1 MAKFLDL
8 DGLRQI
14 SENIKFRLDCKQDK
28 LVGVPGQVVGF
39 GTDGIHAVTINAG
52 NSIELKQGS
61 SSLTVSAL
69 VSHQNLLDNWY
80 FLNPIN
86 QQERPGYVGSEY
98 TIDRW
103 YSENL
108 LVTLEADGLVL
119 ERKDPAIAF
128 IQRWDAGKIKN
139 LVGKNLTLSLLT
151 STGLSVCVFQIE
163 MNSEGNFRSVI
174 LSNSISAGIHTF
186 GPFIGFS
193 SIRYQMVRIV
203 PILNEPIRLVAAKL
217 ELGSVQ
223 TLAEQNAEGE
233 WILRDPPPDGTQEL
247 LKCQRYYQVFSSP
260 GQRPE
265 KAADFRPVMRINPV
279 LGTITRDGET
289 YYTAD
294 ANL

>member
-1 MAKFLDL
+1 MTEFLDL
-8 DGLRQI
+8 DGLRKI
-14 SENIKFRLDCKQDK
+14 TKNVRLRLDGKQDK
-28 LVGVPGQVVGF
+28 LAGLPGQIVGF
-39 GTDGIHAVTINAG
+39 GQEGVKALTIHAGEN
-52 NSIELKQGS
+52 IELRQDQSGV
-61 SSLTVSAL
+61 TVSAIC
-69 VSHQNLLDNWY
+69 SNPNLLDNWY
-80 FLNPIN
+80 FVSPIN
-86 QQERPGYVGSEY
+86 QRGQAVYTGSGY

-103 YSENL
+103 YSHGCTAVL
-108 LVTLEADGLVL
+108 SDKGLILQVGGNNAFAQHL
-119 ERKDPAIAF
+119 ERGLFDKLLTFSILDGRGEF
-128 IQRWDAGKIKN
+128 ISASG
-139 LVGKNLTLSLLT
+139 TLSSSAENWHQEFIYINNDVNLFFQMANGHFSAAIGLT
-151 STGLSVCVFQIE
+151 D
-163 MNSEGNFRSVI
+163 
-174 LSNSISAGIHTF
+174 AAW
-186 GPFIGFS
+186 FI
-193 SIRYQMVRIV
+193 RAV
-203 PILNEPIRLVAAKL
+203 KL